1 MARSCS
7 FFFFTHARNYIS
19 RGEITA
25 GKCGGCIHMYEGV
38 WVYNVAGIQVLR
50 NDRRVC
56 GVSLFF
62 RSAELVNCGYIIR
75 DFTIMMEKRKRARAG
90 LYTKVN
96 TVSAKKS
103 TFSFLR

>member
-38 WVYNVAGIQVLR
+38 WVYSVAGIQVLR
-50 NDRRVC
+50 NDRRV
-56 GVSLFF
+56 VFLFF
-62 RSAELVNCGYIIR
+62 FALRSSLTADI
-75 DFTIMMEKRKRARAG
+75 
-90 LYTKVN
+90 LY
-96 TVSAKKS
+96 AI
-103 TFSFLR
+103 LR